1 MNHGYLDRFARG
13 SSPLHRLSAETKM
26 AAALLLVVLTA
37 FIGVPLWPV
46 LAAEALVV
54 VFLVAASGIPAGFFL
69 KRLLLFEPLM
79 IGAAVVGFLSPGGWL
94 KSGVLLVRSNLAVS
108 VMILLA
114 NTTPFSEI
122 LRVLRR
128 LGVPALFLTVLS
140 LMYRYLYLVIDQAER
155 MERARRSRTF
165 SGRQAKSWRVWS
177 GLVAMLFV
185 RSTERAERIY
195 AAMLARGWR

>member
-1 MNHGYLDRFARG
+1 MNHGYLDRYARAD
-13 SSPLHRLSAETKM
+13 SRLHRLPAETKCL
-26 AAALLLVVLTA
+26 AAVSLVLLTA
-37 FIGVPLWPV
+37 FIGVPLAGVLVVEGALIVVLVLLSRVPV
-46 LAAEALVV
+46 L
-54 VFLVAASGIPAGFFL
+54 FLL

-79 IGAAVVGFLSPGGWL
+79 LGAALVALLSPDGL
-94 KSGVLLVRSNLAVS
+94 LRFLVVLIRSNLAVA

-128 LGVPALFLTVLS
+128 LRVPALFLTIIS

-155 MERARRSRTF
+155 MERARKSRTF
-165 SGRQAKSWRVWS
+165 VRRGARTWHVWS

-195 AAMLARGWR
+195 AAMLARGWK

>member
-1 MNHGYLDRFARG
+1 MNHGYLDRYARTD
-13 SSPLHRLSAETKM
+13 SAIHRLSAGAKCASAVT
-26 AAALLLVVLTA
+26 LVVLTA
-37 FIGVPLWPV
+37 FIGVPMAWVLLIETAVLTVLVLLSRVPV
-46 LAAEALVV
+46 A
-54 VFLVAASGIPAGFFL
+54 FLL

-79 IGAAVVGFLSPGGWL
+79 IGAALVALVSPGGL
-94 KSGVLLVRSNLAVS
+94 FRFGVVLLRSNLAVA

-122 LRVLRR
+122 LRLLRR
-128 LGVPALFLTVLS
+128 LHVPALFLTILS

-155 MERARRSRTF
+155 MERARKSRTF
-165 SGRQAKSWRVWS
+165 IRRRMRSWTVWS